1 MTVEDFCLLTRSLNQ
16 LSGTTTAAAGTGNGS
31 PQMSSPAEIRSFLGL
46 PQGGTGIVV
55 DKAGG

>member
-16 LSGTTTAAAGTGNGS
+16 LSGTTPAAAGNGS
-31 PQMSSPAEIRSFLGL
+31 PRMSSRAEIRSFFGL

-55 DKAGG
+55 DKAGT